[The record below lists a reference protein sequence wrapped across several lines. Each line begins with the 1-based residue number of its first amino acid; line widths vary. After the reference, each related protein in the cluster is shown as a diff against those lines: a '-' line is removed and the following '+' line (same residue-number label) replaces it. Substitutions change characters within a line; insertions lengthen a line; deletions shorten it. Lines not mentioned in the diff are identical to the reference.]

1 MQVDV
6 KLIPYDQ
13 EEKATFWVHKE
24 DKGIQELE
32 GYVESERFRSTVL
45 TCQKG
50 KDIYKINCREIC
62 YIDSIQELQYI
73 HTEKEIYTTKQRL
86 YMLEKEL
93 PGEFVRISKSAILNM
108 EKVKQYSPMIG
119 GIMMAEFPNGEIVY
133 ISRKYL
139 REIRNNIKEGLA

>member
-62 YIDSIQELQYI
+62 PYFKICHIK
-73 HTEKEIYTTKQRL
+73 HGK
-86 YMLEKEL
+86 
-93 PGEFVRISKSAILNM
+93 SKTI
-108 EKVKQYSPMIG
+108 
-119 GIMMAEFPNGEIVY
+119 
-133 ISRKYL
+133 
-139 REIRNNIKEGLA
+139 